1 MECLIISDGEI
12 KNYEQR
18 NQLVS
23 FPEDEAFV
31 IDMDAITKYKF
42 NYNLYA
48 DISKYIEFT
57 LMAYPYKESDLIDI
71 LVNGASRVVVNNTIP
86 DDTLQKFLTLTD
98 EIVMNCQSYT
108 DVLRFRGMSG
118 NMFLSCRLFDTN
130 GLYFYYGPF
139 QEESEH
145 VIWIPTFPES
155 LRNGC

>member
-48 DISKYIEFT
+48 DI
-57 LMAYPYKESDLIDI
+57 
-71 LVNGASRVVVNNTIP
+71 
-86 DDTLQKFLTLTD
+86 
-98 EIVMNCQSYT
+98 
-108 DVLRFRGMSG
+108 
-118 NMFLSCRLFDTN
+118 
-130 GLYFYYGPF
+130 
-139 QEESEH
+139 
-145 VIWIPTFPES
+145 
-155 LRNGC
+155 